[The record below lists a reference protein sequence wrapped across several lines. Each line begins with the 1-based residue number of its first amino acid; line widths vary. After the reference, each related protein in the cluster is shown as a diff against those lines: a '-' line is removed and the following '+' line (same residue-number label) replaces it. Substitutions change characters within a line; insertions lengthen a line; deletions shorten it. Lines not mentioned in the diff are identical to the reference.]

1 MARIHNLRDTE
12 DKELRNEYLLA
23 NAKVKDWFGFSTGC
37 SKQYSLQQAT
47 FVLVDKLRN
56 SIGKF
61 YRVTNVFDEIFY
73 EGNDCYGW
81 ALEQPAT
88 FLTDL
93 LLDYPVVAFDCED
106 DDGTIIIER
115 YRLESRGEFY
125 EVRD

>member
-1 MARIHNLRDTE
+1 MARIHNLGDTE

-23 NAKVKDWFGFSTGC
+23 NAKVKDWFYFSTGC
-37 SKQYSLQQAT
+37 SNHYSLQQAT
-47 FVLVDKLRN
+47 FVLVNKLRN
-56 SIGKF
+56 SIEKF
-61 YRVTNVFDEIFY
+61 YTVTNIFDEIFY

-106 DDGTIIIER
+106 DDGSIRIER
-115 YRLESRGEFY
+115 FRLEDRGEFY
-125 EVRD
+125 EVS